1 LQVLTHQ
8 PQAHEGAM
16 ERTARRFLDC
26 VTRDK
31 TLSRDRGLSLSDE
44 QQRGLVPLHL
54 LSMGEFAA
62 IVV

>member
-1 LQVLTHQ
+1 
-8 PQAHEGAM
+8 M